1 MKNKITKGFLFI
13 FILVGT
19 TFLSSCKKKCDFGDN
34 VTSGEIKTSISVFPD
49 SGYLT
54 QSMTQSQYLI
64 TASNPYANRFKIS
77 LDGGIT
83 KTAVNYSEYSIVCY
97 PMLTSCFAQFTRE
110 VTIDDANGIV
120 KYTVKVKDCG
130 KCKEERY
137 IENYV
142 VIRSVPDYYTVTFDV
157 DIETEN

>member
-1 MKNKITKGFLFI
+1 MKNKITKTFLFI
-13 FILVGT
+13 FLLAGA

-34 VTSGEIKTSISVFPD
+34 VTSGEIKTGVSVFPD

-54 QSMTQSQYLI
+54 ENMTPAEYLV
-64 TASNPYANRFKIS
+64 TASNKYSNRFKIS
-77 LDGGIT
+77 FDQGLT
-83 KTAVNYSEYSIVCY
+83 KTSVNYSEYSIVCY
-97 PMLTSCFAQFTRE
+97 PMVTNCFAQFNRN
-110 VTIDDANGIV
+110 VTIDDVNGVV
-120 KYTVKVKDCG
+120 KYTIKVKDCG

-157 DIETEN
+157 DIETEK